1 MSIES
6 EKDLEALL
14 RIGKIVGLAL
24 QEMQHSVRPGM
35 TTAELDDIG
44 ASFLHKYG
52 ARSAP
57 QLVYGFPGVN
67 CISLNEEAAHGI
79 PGNRTI
85 SAGDLV
91 KIDVTAEL
99 DGYMADAA
107 ITVAVPPVSPMKRRL
122 CDCAKSALRK
132 SLDAAQAGHPINAI
146 GRAAEQEIQRHKFS
160 VIRELCGHGVGRTI
174 HEDPR
179 VIPNYYV
186 PQFNQ
191 RLTEGLVLAIEPHV
205 SSKPARIAEQPDGW
219 TLKTTNSSLVANF
232 EHTVVV
238 TKGRPIVI
246 TAVNN

>member
-6 EKDLEALL
+6 EQDLEALL

-24 QEMQHSVRPGM
+24 QEMQNSVRPGM
-35 TTAELDDIG
+35 TTAELDGIG
-44 ASFLHKYG
+44 ASFLMKYG

-67 CISLNEEAAHGI
+67 CISLNDEAAHGI
-79 PGNRTI
+79 PGDRAI

-107 ITVAVPPVSPMKRRL
+107 ITVAVPPVSAMKRRL
-122 CDCAKSALRK
+122 YDCAKAALRK
-132 SLDAAQAGHPINAI
+132 SIEAAQAGRPINAI
-146 GRAAEQEIQRHKFS
+146 GRAAEQEVQRHKFS
-160 VIRELCGHGVGRTI
+160 VVRELCGHGVGRTI

-179 VIPNYYV
+179 IIPNYYV
-186 PQFNQ
+186 PQLNQ

-205 SSKPARIAEQPDGW
+205 SSKPTRIAEQADGW
-219 TLKTTNSSLVANF
+219 TLKTTNNSPVANF
-232 EHTVVV
+232 EHTIVI
-238 TKGRPIVI
+238 TKGRPIVV
-246 TAVNN
+246 TDVNN

>member
-24 QEMQHSVRPGM
+24 QEMQNSVRPGM
-35 TTAELDDIG
+35 TTAELDEIG
-44 ASFLHKYG
+44 GNFLQRHG

-57 QLVYGFPGVN
+57 QMVYGFPGVN

-79 PGNRTI
+79 PGNRAI
-85 SAGDLV
+85 AAGDLV

-107 ITVAVPPVSPMKRRL
+107 VTVAVPPVSSMKRRL
-122 CDCAKSALRK
+122 YDCAKSALRK
-132 SLDAAQAGHPINAI
+132 SLDAAQAGRPINAI
-146 GRAAEQEIQRHKFS
+146 GRAAEQEIQRHKFA

-174 HEDPR
+174 HEEPR
-179 VIPNYYV
+179 IIPNYYV
-186 PQFNQ
+186 PQYNQ

-205 SSKPARIAEQPDGW
+205 STKPARIAEQPDGW
-219 TLKTTNSSLVANF
+219 TLKTTNNSLVANF
-232 EHTVVV
+232 EHTVVI

-246 TAVNN
+246 TAVHN